1 MEKIDLQDVIYNRNI
16 NMKNIIEARELPEDE
31 RVYLKK
37 GFLGWD
43 VVQPVKNENG
53 TTNWLNLLIG
63 GWGNLFKLLFI
74 LLVIFSFLYG
84 VNEMMRGCNDMAK
97 NPCKYTNLDC
107 TRYYKQ
113 SSYMQDYNE
122 ELMTDEQLQRD

>member
-1 MEKIDLQDVIYNRNI
+1 
-16 NMKNIIEARELPEDE
+16 MKVIEASEIPNEE
-31 RVYLKK
+31 KVYLKK
-37 GFLGWD
+37 DILGWR
-43 VVQPVKNENG
+43 VVHPIKNEDG

-84 VNEMMRGCNDMAK
+84 VKEMMRGCNEMAK

-107 TRYYKQ
+107 TRYYRET
-113 SSYMQDYNE
+113 SYMQEYNK
-122 ELMTDEQLQRD
+122 ELITDEQLQGD